1 MGKRRKRLTMAKY
14 ATKYA
19 SVREHV
25 MPQGGVKNTEE
36 VVREPAPPVVEE
48 AAPEPTPVLDAA
60 VEELQAPPEVV
71 EEVVEAPTPVEE
83 PEPVK
88 AAVVP
93 KKKRASTPRKRTTRK
108 KATAKTTRSSD

>member
-25 MPQGGVKNTEE
+25 MPQGGLKNTEE
-36 VVREPAPPVVEE
+36 VVQEPTPPVVEE
-48 AAPEPTPVLDAA
+48 TAPEPTPVLDAA

-88 AAVVP
+88 AAVAP
-93 KKKRASTPRKRTTRK
+93 KKKRASTSRKRTTRK
-108 KATAKTTRSSD
+108 KATAKATRSSD

>member
-25 MPQGGVKNTEE
+25 MSQGRAKNTGE
-36 VVREPAPPVVEE
+36 VVREPAPPIAEEVAPAPSPVLE
-48 AAPEPTPVLDAA
+48 AAA
-60 VEELQAPPEVV
+60 EELQAPPEVV

-88 AAVVP
+88 AAVAP